1 MRHLCHERDE
11 LRATSSSLTVELQ
24 QALGAVDHLE
34 RRLQQQAQEAEQLQ
48 EQHRRQLEAAE
59 CEFVN
64 ESMPYQQRL
73 GELEAQL
80 AHQEQKFLEREAVAY
95 RERDKERA
103 ELEAA
108 KEELQR
114 REAMQE
120 RRARELRDEVERAKA
135 AQCELQELRKE
146 MAEVDS
152 AREAADRSREA
163 AEGELKLESARRRS
177 LEQRQQDLQQQV
189 EKLQSSTTGGVK
201 ESELQ
206 LRMQVSAVTQQRD
219 NLQQEV
225 LKLQKRVEAQRAG
238 DAQTQMAQRFE
249 LALQAIGK
257 LQEELEACQAQ
268 RDAFQKKCQQLAG
281 QGAGA

>member
-1 MRHLCHERDE
+1 
-11 LRATSSSLTVELQ
+11 
-24 QALGAVDHLE
+24 
-34 RRLQQQAQEAEQLQ
+34 
-48 EQHRRQLEAAE
+48 
-59 CEFVN
+59 
-64 ESMPYQQRL
+64 MPYQQRL

-95 RERDKERA
+95 RERDKERHLRCLDRLWWKRNWGLNEKSVVRA
-103 ELEAA
+103 
-108 KEELQR
+108 
-114 REAMQE
+114 E

-135 AQCELQELRKE
+135 AQCELQELSHE

-163 AEGELKLESARRRS
+163 AEGGLKLESARRRS

-219 NLQQEV
+219 NLQQDDWLCEV